1 MIVVSNMSKR
11 YRGSNDEQYV
21 LRDVSLNI
29 PRTAKLAVIGRNGAG
44 KSTLLNLLGG
54 MDHPTRGTVTRQC
67 RVSWPLGLSGGFQ
80 GSLSGTQNAKFIARI
95 HGVDEDAL
103 RQRIGFIREF
113 SELGHALERPVKSYS
128 SGMRSRLAFAISLAF
143 DFDVYLVDELTSVG
157 DAAFRKKSRDAF
169 RDIAARAGLIMVSH
183 DEATLKAFCDTALWL
198 HEGQALWFDDLAEGL
213 ARYKKS
219 LAA

>member
-21 LRDVSLNI
+21 LKDVSLNI
-29 PRTAKLAVIGRNGAG
+29 PRSAKLAVIGRNGAG

-54 MDHPTRGTVTRQC
+54 MDRPTRGTVSRQC

-80 GSLSGTQNAKFIARI
+80 GSLSGAQNAKFIARV
-95 HGVDEDAL
+95 HGVEDEAL
-103 RQRIGFIREF
+103 HQRIGFIREF
-113 SELGHALERPVKSYS
+113 SELGDALERPVKNYS

-143 DFDVYLVDELTSVG
+143 DFDLYLVDELTSVG
-157 DAAFRKKSRDAF
+157 DAAFRKKSREAF
-169 RDIAARAGLIMVSH
+169 RNIAARAGLIMVSH
-183 DEATLKAFCDTALWL
+183 DEATLKTFCDTALWL
-198 HEGQALWFDDLAEGL
+198 HEGQALWFDDLNEGL

>member
-11 YRGSNDEQYV
+11 YRGSDDERYV

-29 PRTAKLAVIGRNGAG
+29 PRSSKLAVIGRNGAG

-54 MDHPTRGTVTRQC
+54 MDRPTRGSVSRQC

-80 GSLSGTQNAKFIARI
+80 GSLSGAQNAKFIARV
-95 HGVDEDAL
+95 HGVEDEAL
-103 RQRIGFIREF
+103 HRHIAFIREF
-113 SELGHALERPVKSYS
+113 SELGDALERPVKSYS

-143 DFDVYLVDELTSVG
+143 DFDLYLVDELTSVG

-183 DEATLKAFCDTALWL
+183 DEATLKTFCDTALWL
-198 HEGQALWFDDLAEGL
+198 HDGQALWFDDLSEGL
-213 ARYKKS
+213 ARYKES
-219 LAA
+219 LSA

>member
-54 MDHPTRGTVTRQC
+54 MDRPTRGTVTRQC

-103 RQRIGFIREF
+103 RQRIAFIREF
-113 SELGHALERPVKSYS
+113 SELGDALERPVKSYS

-143 DFDVYLVDELTSVG
+143 DFDVYLVDELTAVG

-169 RDIAARAGLIMVSH
+169 RDIAVRAGLIMVSH
-183 DEATLKAFCDTALWL
+183 DEGTLKAFCDTALWL
-198 HEGQALWFDDLAEGL
+198 HEGRALWFDDLAEGL
-213 ARYKKS
+213 ARYKES